1 PAKGQFQIFYHAG
14 NESCEYIPDFVAE
27 TSDTIYMIETK
38 AENQIHSQE
47 VQNKKTAAETWC
59 RYASA
64 HNARSKGKPW
74 KYLLISHE
82 SVKDNMTLPYYE
94 QNNQ

>member
-38 AENQIHSQE
+38 AEHQIHSQE
-47 VQNKKTAAETWC
+47 VQNKKTAADSWC
-59 RYASA
+59 AYASA
-64 HNARSKGKPW
+64 HNARSTGKPW
-74 KYLLISHE
+74 KYLLIPHE

>member
-1 PAKGQFQIFYHAG
+1 
-14 NESCEYIPDFVAE
+14 
-27 TSDTIYMIETK
+27 MIETK